1 MRLKDEIA
9 IVTGG
14 GQGIG
19 ESISR
24 RFALE
29 GAKVVIA
36 DINPDTGVN
45 VAKSISES
53 GGNAIS
59 ITTDVSDSKAVD
71 KMVSETLDHF
81 GKPTV
86 LINNA
91 GIAVFGPPLEITEED
106 WKKCFSVDLDAV
118 WYCSRAVLPHMLDC
132 SKGSI
137 VNIASVHSFQIIPHT
152 FPYPVAKHA
161 VVGLTRSLAVEYAA
175 KGIRVNS
182 ICPAYIF
189 TPINEWYFNKFPD
202 PIAKKKET
210 EQLHPVKRLGEPDEV
225 ANAALFLASNE
236 ASFITGESMMV
247 DGGISLLIHDE
258 V

>member
-45 VAKSISES
+45 VAKSINES

-106 WKKCFSVDLDAV
+106 WKKCFSEPQRHGRGLGRFRRKCLCPR
-118 WYCSRAVLPHMLDC
+118 WDC
-132 SKGSI
+132 NCNQKW
-137 VNIASVHSFQIIPHT
+137 
-152 FPYPVAKHA
+152 
-161 VVGLTRSLAVEYAA
+161 RSC
-175 KGIRVNS
+175 R
-182 ICPAYIF
+182 
-189 TPINEWYFNKFPD
+189 W
-202 PIAKKKET
+202 
-210 EQLHPVKRLGEPDEV
+210 GEDREP
-225 ANAALFLASNE
+225 L
-236 ASFITGESMMV
+236 
-247 DGGISLLIHDE
+247 SLIL
-258 V
+258 

>member
-45 VAKSISES
+45 VAKSINES

-137 VNIASVHSFQIIPHT
+137 VNIASVHSFQI
-152 FPYPVAKHA
+152 
-161 VVGLTRSLAVEYAA
+161 
-175 KGIRVNS
+175 
-182 ICPAYIF
+182 C
-189 TPINEWYFNKFPD
+189 
-202 PIAKKKET
+202 
-210 EQLHPVKRLGEPDEV
+210 
-225 ANAALFLASNE
+225 
-236 ASFITGESMMV
+236 
-247 DGGISLLIHDE
+247 LLYTSPSPRDRG
-258 V
+258 